1 MKIKQKLLKKRLS
14 VRRWKKRQ
22 PRNLEILTLKW
33 KLNEKNK
40 KKIEQKCRLN
50 LKQNLNSLTKR
61 YKLRKMMRR
70 HKKKPKN
77 VKPR

>member
-1 MKIKQKLLKKRLS
+1 MKIKQKLLKKKLS

>member
-1 MKIKQKLLKKRLS
+1 MKIKQKLLKKKLS

-61 YKLRKMMRR
+61 YKLRKMMKR